1 MPTGAVP
8 TDFLNRRFKVNI
20 TVSNTI
26 SDDIKSLYAKNQTVA
41 ALLDILATKK
51 RKRDVISVK
60 YACQLTGIDYDDMEE
75 ALRALDA
82 IKVGVFTNAYRDN
95 YARLTWRFHP
105 KSLAEAATG
114 RGLPE
119 ELDVS
124 EVEEVEDDEAANA
137 AAPGDVRHDY
147 LLRPDRRI
155 VLTLPLDLTHREA
168 ERLGQF
174 IQSLPLEAS
183 Y

>member
-1 MPTGAVP
+1 M
-8 TDFLNRRFKVNI
+8 NSS
-20 TVSNTI
+20 VSNTI
-26 SDDIKSLYAKNQTVA
+26 SEDITALYAKNQTVA
-41 ALLDILATKK
+41 ALLDVLATKK

-60 YACQLTGIDYDDMEE
+60 YACQLTGVDYDDMEE
-75 ALRALDA
+75 ALRALGD
-82 IKVGVFTNAYRDN
+82 INVGVFTNAYRDN

-114 RGLPE
+114 RGRPE

-124 EVEEVEDDEAANA
+124 EADEVEGDEPANFL
-137 AAPGDVRHDY
+137 APGDVRHDY
-147 LLRPDRRI
+147 LLRPNRRI

-174 IQSLPLEAS
+174 IQSLPLEAA